1 MSHRSR
7 RTEAGVTLIEVLVAL
22 GILSLVLIALGGLMF
37 QVSLGTRRAAAVSY
51 QTAAAHVAEAWMQ
64 GLPWDSLPKAVPNG
78 AVGCV
83 TDTVGQLI
91 YSRCST
97 VADLTANLR
106 RLTAVL
112 TSTGNLTTRPDTLVI
127 DRVQTSMSPFTP

>member
-1 MSHRSR
+1 MSPR
-7 RTEAGVTLIEVLVAL
+7 RRRGETGVTLVEVLVAL

-51 QTAAAHVAEAWMQ
+51 QSAAAYVAEAWMQ
-64 GLPWDSLPKAVPNG
+64 GLPWDSIPMAVPNG

-91 YSRCST
+91 YNRCST
-97 VADLTANLR
+97 VVDLTATLR

-112 TSTGNLTTRPDTLVI
+112 SATGNLTTRPETLVI
-127 DRVQTSMSPFTP
+127 DRVKASISPFTP